1 MAHTGFVSETLISSL
16 GHAAEILASLGITP
30 GRRGA
35 HIRCPFPSH
44 PDRNP
49 SWRWDHR
56 AARYHCTCGG
66 GDILD
71 LVINMGGALSPVEAA
86 IYVRHVLGLPVKGS
100 REE

>member
-1 MAHTGFVSETLISSL
+1 MAQGFVSETLISSS
-16 GHAAEILASLGITP
+16 GHAAEILASLGIAP

-71 LVINMGGALSPVEAA
+71 LVINMGGVIA
-86 IYVRHVLGLPVKGS
+86 R
-100 REE
+100 